1 MRVQKAIIEFI
12 IVLSDR
18 KESPIMEKK
27 TVQMTICMKQ
37 QGFQYIIYIHIY
49 NLKQNI
55 DRMLLLYLS
64 KMK

>member
-1 MRVQKAIIEFI
+1 MRVHKAIIEVI
-12 IVLSDR
+12 IVLLT
-18 KESPIMEKK
+18 EK

-55 DRMLLLYLS
+55 DHMLLLYLS

>member
-1 MRVQKAIIEFI
+1 MRVQKAIIEVI

-37 QGFQYIIYIHIY
+37 YMIYIHIY